1 MNKITVFVLLL
12 IFTNSCVSKK
22 KFIEMQDEYATFKTT
37 SRDNVSKVKNELKE
51 RDKQLSTYESA
62 TKTRNKE
69 LGIRSNNF

>member
-1 MNKITVFVLLL
+1 M
-12 IFTNSCVSKK
+12 
-22 KFIEMQDEYATFKTT
+22 EMQDEYATFKTT

-51 RDKQLSTYESA
+51 RDKQLSANESA